1 MNFKYKHSSI
11 LSLISQC
18 KKEGLITDDE
28 RRIMNEFIVTKEPDL
43 TLDLEQY
50 EKDHDL
56 RKMLESLKVMSEL
69 TQMSSPVDNNLIDR
83 KRKKQQKKKVEQ
95 KPKKAEEEELHVEDC
110 EIGCSPQLNFG
121 KSIKRNFDDDDD

>member
-1 MNFKYKHSSI
+1 MASNFKFKHSEI
-11 LSLISQC
+11 LSLITQS
-18 KKEGLITDDE
+18 KKEGLITDEE
-28 RRIMNEFIVTKEPDL
+28 RKIMKEFIVNKEPDL
-43 TLDLEQY
+43 TDDLKEY
-50 EKDHDL
+50 ENDKDL
-56 RKMLESLKVMSEL
+56 RKLVEI